1 MIKQAKLIVSFN
13 DLLEHQRYFQIALNK
28 NGIESDR
35 RIENCVCAIP
45 FTADQ
50 VVIYSCAPVRGKV
63 IQSMSWTACRVYV
76 IARGRFFEDN
86 AAGKSIV
93 AAGA

>member
-1 MIKQAKLIVSFN
+1 MDSGCKIWPFW
-13 DLLEHQRYFQIALNK
+13 DK

-35 RIENCVCAIP
+35 RIENSVCAIP

-63 IQSMSWTACRVYV
+63 IQSISWTTCRVYV